1 MQTDIDKN
9 HARPGFKI
17 PDITLP
23 VWFLCV
29 AVMIALIWIIDPFI
43 DVVLLRHGT
52 LGQQL
57 FEPGIH
63 EIYFRIAI
71 SALII
76 IFSIIVSLFLIHSRR
91 VAKGLRESQERL
103 EQNYH
108 LQNVMSNILH
118 YSLRPVSLGEILKFS
133 LDAILSEPVFSLK
146 KKGSIFIADDSNEML
161 MLEVHR
167 GLDVAMQNICAGVP
181 FGKCLCGRA
190 ASSREI
196 IFSSSV
202 DGRHEN
208 TYEGML
214 PHGHYCVPIL
224 SGDRVLGVINTYV
237 SAGHR
242 NTQEEAKFLT
252 MIADTLAGIIERKR
266 GLNALR
272 LSEEISQ
279 LLLNSTGEAIYG
291 VDLDGEFIFANK
303 TCVKMLGYRDEQDLL
318 GRNMHNLIH
327 HSRADGTRYPL
338 EKCIIHQAITTGK
351 GIHLDDVFW
360 TADGS
365 SFFAECNSYPIN
377 RDGLVIG
384 SVISFSDITER
395 KNRDREL
402 IESREHLRNLAK
414 RLQEIREEERT
425 LIAREIHDELGQTL
439 TGLKMDLFWLSGRLP
454 KNWKHLPRRAQE
466 MISLIDST
474 INFVRK
480 LSTELRPS
488 MLDDLGLKAA
498 IEWQVQEFA
507 QRTRCKY
514 MLDLKIRDFSPDSDR
529 DTAIFR
535 ILQESLTNIARHA
548 KADYVEISM
557 NEIDSQLM
565 LSIKDNGIGID
576 KEKINSSSLGLI
588 SMRERAG
595 TFGGEFS
602 IRALAEGGSQVTL
615 NIPYSRGI
623 T

>member
-1 MQTDIDKN
+1 M
-9 HARPGFKI
+9 
-17 PDITLP
+17 
-23 VWFLCV
+23 
-29 AVMIALIWIIDPFI
+29 
-43 DVVLLRHGT
+43 
-52 LGQQL
+52 
-57 FEPGIH
+57 
-63 EIYFRIAI
+63 
-71 SALII
+71 
-76 IFSIIVSLFLIHSRR
+76 
-91 VAKGLRESQERL
+91 
-103 EQNYH
+103 
-108 LQNVMSNILH
+108 
-118 YSLRPVSLGEILKFS
+118 
-133 LDAILSEPVFSLK
+133 
-146 KKGSIFIADDSNEML
+146 
-161 MLEVHR
+161 
-167 GLDVAMQNICAGVP
+167 
-181 FGKCLCGRA
+181 
-190 ASSREI
+190 
-196 IFSSSV
+196 
-202 DGRHEN
+202 
-208 TYEGML
+208 
-214 PHGHYCVPIL
+214 
-224 SGDRVLGVINTYV
+224 
-237 SAGHR
+237 
-242 NTQEEAKFLT
+242 
-252 MIADTLAGIIERKR
+252 
-266 GLNALR
+266 
-272 LSEEISQ
+272 SEEKSQ

-291 VDLDGEFIFANK
+291 VDLDGECIFANK

-338 EKCIIHQAITTGK
+338 EECIIHQAITTGK
-351 GIHLDDVFW
+351 GIHLDDDVFW
-360 TADGS
+360 IADGS
-365 SFFAECNSYPIN
+365 SFSVECSSYPIN
-377 RDGLVIG
+377 REGLNIG
-384 SVISFSDITER
+384 SVVSFSDITER

-402 IESREHLRNLAK
+402 IESREHMRNLAK

-514 MLDLKIRDFSPDSDR
+514 RLDLKIRDFSPDSDR

-557 NEIDSQLM
+557 NEIDSQL
-565 LSIKDNGIGID
+565 LLTIKDNGIGID